1 MTKYEI
7 VDILTRQSGLKKRE
21 VLYIIDNFLD
31 IILKSLDADDRVE
44 LRGFGTFNRVDR
56 KSRKVF
62 SPIAGRN
69 LDVPARSVISFRASK
84 STEKEVN

>member
-1 MTKYEI
+1 LTKYEI